1 MLDLKDPVVLRFIE
15 RLAVL
20 PAAEWDAI
28 AARMQALAKA
38 RYENSPP
45 PRNPRL
51 ENFIARTFN
60 ILKPTDEMLEG
71 IAHGVMGMSEKS
83 LRGMLAPRWRTHG
96 TGPIRRLTET
106 LALPYVDRT
115 VRLHVLLTLLN
126 MEHRGRESKLQGH
139 PSPAESLRHLYAA
152 FEPVIPWAT
161 LVPTMLPGATA
172 PPRSS

>member
-15 RLAVL
+15 RLVVL

-28 AARMQALAKA
+28 EARMRALSKA
-38 RYENSPP
+38 RYEKSPP

-60 ILKPTDEMLEG
+60 ILKPTDEMLERIG
-71 IAHGVMGMSEKS
+71 HAVMGMGEKS

-126 MEHRGRESKLQGH
+126 MEHRGRTPKLKNH
-139 PSPAESLRHLYAA
+139 PSPAENLRELYAA
-152 FEPVIPWAT
+152 FEPVIPWAS
-161 LVPTMLPGATA
+161 LVPPLLPGATA
-172 PPRSS
+172 PPESS